1 LRIEPGNRHLHGG
14 EHSSEKEIKKI
25 ISFNY

>member
-14 EHSSEKEIKKI
+14 EHSSEKEIEK
-25 ISFNY
+25 ND